1 MKKGDIYYTGTI
13 IEIID
18 PVLYEIKVDIPGIVS
33 GVKAFP
39 MRGEVDEPRVGDFV
53 LLRSL
58 DPIFQSYYLYQKI
71 KENDFIGFRSNG
83 KMVDITPDYI
93 QLAIFEPDE
102 GNKAWNDI
110 SENGS
115 SDDEGRTVGG
125 YRPEVTDWI
134 KLDKEG
140 NLSVFLRANSKA
152 VITGDS
158 EVSIEGASKVSI
170 KGDSEV
176 SIEGASKVSIKG
188 DSNVEVSGNTT
199 LKSSKVKITGGTLE
213 VAGTSST
220 DMSGPFNCI
229 PTCPFSGAPHS
240 GKTVSGT

>member
-13 IEIID
+13 IEVVD

-39 MRGEVDEPRVGDFV
+39 MRGEVDEPRVGDYV

-83 KMVDITPDYI
+83 KMIDITPDYI

-110 SENGS
+110 SENGG

-158 EVSIEGASKVSI
+158 EVT
-170 KGDSEV
+170 
-176 SIEGASKVSIKG
+176 IEGASKVSIKG
-188 DSNVEVSGNTT
+188 DSNIEVSGNTT

-229 PTCPFSGAPHS
+229 PSCPFSGAPHS